1 MHVIIVGG
9 GADGAYLA
17 DRLIAEG
24 EDVAVIESNPARATV
39 LRGKLDA
46 LVVTGNGA
54 NPSVQ
59 RQAGS
64 DRAEMLMAVSD
75 DDGINVLATQTA
87 HSLGIARTVARV
99 ENPEVH
105 NVVAELGIEAVVDP
119 REVVARQ
126 LVALIHSPGLSDW
139 FEFADGKIS
148 VIGGI
153 VGPESALV
161 GELLVDVRSSLVGW
175 DCVISTIVRDD
186 LTLVGTGDTVIEV
199 FDKVLIAVPTEN
211 EERAGELIGLSP
223 EKVDRVL
230 VAGGGRVAELTA
242 RSLREDGKQVIL
254 IHDDEDRAKEI
265 AERQSRFD
273 VVVADATD
281 PATFSSLAVGRGDA
295 IAALTRNDATN
306 ILTCLMGKA
315 MGASTTV
322 ARYNRL
328 DLFDL
333 ITTPGIDAGV
343 SSEVSAANEVL
354 RFVRRGAYVSA
365 VSFMTGDVEAVE
377 IELQAEAPVVGV
389 AIGDLDRP
397 DGMVIGGVLR
407 DGEAIVPRGATV
419 FAEGDRV
426 IVFATPDSTAA
437 VEKLFTV

>member
-17 DRLIAEG
+17 ERLIAEG

-126 LVALIHSPGLSDW
+126 LVALIHRPGLSDW

-328 DLFDL
+328 ALFDL

>member
-9 GADGAYLA
+9 GSDGAYLA
-17 DRLIAEG
+17 ERLIAEG
-24 EDVAVIESNPARATV
+24 EDVAVIESNPVRATR

-54 NPSVQ
+54 NPGVQ

-64 DRAEMLMAVSD
+64 DRAELLMAVSD

-87 HSLGIARTVARV
+87 HSLGIPRTVARL

-105 NVVAELGIEAVVDP
+105 NVVAGLGLEAVIDP

-126 LVALIHSPGLSDW
+126 LVRLVDRPGLSDW
-139 FEFADGKIS
+139 FQFADGRII

-153 VGPESALV
+153 VGPESSLV
-161 GELLVDVRSSLVGW
+161 GERLADVRSALKSW

-199 FDKVLIAVPTEN
+199 SDKVLIAVPTEN
-211 EERAGELIGLSP
+211 EARAGELLGLTA
-223 EKVDRVL
+223 EKIDRVI
-230 VAGGGRVAELTA
+230 VAGGGRVAELAA
-242 RSLREDGKQVIL
+242 RLLREDGKQVIL
-254 IHDDEDRAKEI
+254 IHEKEDRAKEI
-265 AERQSRFD
+265 AERNARFD
-273 VVVADATD
+273 VVVADVTD
-281 PATFSSLAVGRGDA
+281 PAALASLAVGKGDA
-295 IAALTRNDATN
+295 IAALTRNDAVN
-306 ILTCLMGKA
+306 ILACLMGKA

-333 ITTPGIDAGV
+333 ITTSAIDAGV

-377 IELQAEAPVVGV
+377 IELQADAPIVGQ
-389 AIGDLDRP
+389 AIGELDRP

-407 DGEAIVPRGATV
+407 DGEAIVPRGATR

-426 IVFATPDSTAA
+426 VVFATPDSTAA
-437 VEKLFTV
+437 VEKMFTV